1 VAAEMGLPGRQ
12 VAGKFW
18 PAKKPSPDWPIKYR
32 GWYFDDDNDLCIF
45 CNRMR
50 YHGTD
55 IEVRLGDR
63 VVYKHLLW
71 GQSNG
76 VVAYIPGVSQLH
88 SSIGLHQWVLKLNSG
103 KCVFM
108 LFTPQLEFA
117 HHRVKFIGRGAEDVA
132 IGPKDPIF

>member
-1 VAAEMGLPGRQ
+1 MAEKELPGRQ
-12 VAGKFW
+12 AAGKFW
-18 PAKKPSPDWPIKYR
+18 PAKNHQPTGRSNNVDDI
-32 GWYFDDDNDLCIF
+32 FDDDNDLCIS

-63 VVYKHLLW
+63 VFYKHLLW